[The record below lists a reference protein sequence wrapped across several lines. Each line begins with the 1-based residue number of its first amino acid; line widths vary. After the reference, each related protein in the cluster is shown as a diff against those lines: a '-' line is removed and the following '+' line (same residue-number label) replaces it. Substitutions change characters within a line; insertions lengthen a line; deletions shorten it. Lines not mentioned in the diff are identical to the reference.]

1 MKNGGN
7 AFQAATDALRKAFL
21 VGGYIYNK
29 VYEAQFD
36 PTLLYIFIDNYEVR
50 RGFIFVKKL

>member
-1 MKNGGN
+1 MLSKRQPMPCG
-7 AFQAATDALRKAFL
+7 KHFL
-21 VGGYIYNK
+21 SGDIYNK

-36 PTLLYIFIDNYEVR
+36 PTLLYIFIDNYEAR

>member
-1 MKNGGN
+1 MLSKRQPMPCG
-7 AFQAATDALRKAFL
+7 KHFL
-21 VGGYIYNK
+21 SGDIYNK
-29 VYEAQFD
+29 VYEAQFG

>member
-1 MKNGGN
+1 MEEILSARHRLPLGKH
-7 AFQAATDALRKAFL
+7 FL
-21 VGGYIYNK
+21 SGDIYNK